1 MLDKETIK
9 KLLKVTEKDIETLS
23 NKASLTP
30 DEHRSLKSALINKA
44 MLEEECNKMM
54 YDEKGM
60 SGYPYSYAAQEHPA
74 MAYEEGYS
82 GRRMPRMNTSYGMNN
97 GSYGMYRGYSGHSIQ
112 DRMIACLEK
121 MMDETDSEYE
131 RQTVARYIEKL
142 KQ

>member
-9 KLLKVTEKDIETLS
+9 KLLKTTEKDIENLS

-60 SGYPYSYAAQEHPA
+60 SGYPYSHAVQDYPP

-82 GRRMPRMNTSYGMNN
+82 GRRMPRMNISYGMN
-97 GSYGMYRGYSGHSIQ
+97 RGYSGHSIQ
-112 DRMIACLEK
+112 DRIISCLEK
-121 MMDETDSEYE
+121 MMDDTDSEYE